1 MAKMLPSYIDLYCKS
16 SAEKKLFNIFK
27 NSYFTK
33 DWIVLHSLNLSQHI
47 SRQYGEIDFLI
58 LVPNSGIYIMEVKGG
73 KVSCKDGVW
82 TFTDRT
88 NNSNTSYVGPFNQ
101 ARDAMFSLRNRLKQI
116 LGNDHE
122 FNRIITGF
130 ICAFPD
136 INFDRESVE
145 YESWQI
151 LDKDLI
157 DSNGIESF
165 FYNLG
170 VNYKEKHQNERWF
183 SLDHSIPSFQKLE
196 KLSELLRGDFEKI
209 RTSKEEIND
218 FNKAVKN
225 YTEEQFRV
233 LDHIQDNERCLIQGS
248 AGTGKTMIAMESS
261 IRSCIDG
268 KRVLLTCFNKIIGD
282 WMRDYL
288 KEYKDNITVVN
299 LHSFLIEKIKGIDIV
314 NTHDT
319 DFFSKEVPSLAAK
332 IYEKNIEEKFDKLII
347 DEGQDLITE
356 EYLNLFDSMLI
367 GGLAKGTWEIYG
379 DFEQQAIFSKFSKQ
393 EMFVLIE
400 KYTIPSRFNL
410 KINCRNTKQ
419 IGEETSL
426 ISGFQTQPFLL
437 DYLEGGPVN
446 YIFFDTKT
454 DERIKL
460 EDALNKVIENN
471 TPLNNIVIL
480 SPNKFENSVVSELE
494 KYNIKNYTNYSEFIH
509 SNDTIYFST
518 IHSFKGMEAEYVFIT
533 DIDNLD
539 LETSKSILYIGMSRA
554 KFNLTLFVNND
565 CKNQYKNLLL
575 KKLS

>member
-170 VNYKEKHQNERWF
+170 VNYKEKHKNERWF

-248 AGTGKTMIAMESS
+248 AGTGKTMIALESA

-319 DFFSKEVPSLAAK
+319 DFFSKEVPSLATK
-332 IYEKNIEEKFDKLII
+332 IYEKNIEKKFDKLII

-367 GGLAKGTWEIYG
+367 GGLAKGNWEIYG

-446 YIFFDTKT
+446 YIFFDTKK

-460 EDALNKVIENN
+460 EDTLNKVLENN

-539 LETSKSILYIGMSRA
+539 LETSKSLLYIGMSRA